1 MGDERHPFYEVAFH
15 DDVAQV
21 HADELQPA
29 VPDPTSVLAAGTLG
43 DPESYALRLQ
53 ALYLTHAYRYD
64 RLSGLSNARIEP
76 HLHQVYIAHRVMEK
90 LTPRMILADEV
101 GLGKTIEAALI
112 VKELLAR
119 QTVSRI
125 LVICPANL
133 VLQWRQELSTKFN
146 ESFEIVDSSG
156 LRFLGRDG
164 TNGWLKRDRVICSI
178 QFASSTRVAD
188 QLIEAPWD
196 LVIFD
201 EAHRVRRWRQSA
213 RKVQTTQAYRLAD
226 ELKELTSG
234 LLLLTATPMQLHS
247 FELYSLIELVE
258 PGLFKSFDEYEQ
270 RRLELPSLNDLM
282 KSLQGWETFSSQ
294 QRDAVAV
301 RHTGLLKKLG
311 SRSQLDTSA
320 GREHLMDRLVER
332 HPLAAA
338 LVRNRKSEVGIE
350 SERIAHRITVELTEE
365 ELELYRDVT
374 TYIRDGYN
382 RAVANRQMAAGFVM
396 VTYQK
401 ILASSSYALRQSFQ
415 RRIDSMRK
423 ALDEP
428 IANTRIATS
437 RLEELQDAPE
447 ASAAL
452 REAEAGSPLQGELR
466 KELAQLQGLVA
477 RLGKVRDSKALE
489 LLRAVR
495 TIFGEHTEERL
506 LIFTQFI
513 ETQVFLAAALKSNGY
528 TVAAFNGSLTSEEKE
543 EAVRQFRSGEAQI
556 LISTEAGGEGR
567 NFQFCHLMVNYDLPW
582 NPMKVEQRIGR
593 LDRIGQNKAV
603 YIYNLACEG
612 TIEMRIL
619 DVLEARI
626 GLFVESVGALD
637 PILGEV
643 ERNITRI
650 LLDDVGHFDQ
660 EFTRFEESLEHQVRR
675 AREKERTL
683 GDFVLDRASLRRDIA
698 NKLLNESPLA
708 RFDDLQRF
716 VERGLHFFGGNSVS
730 DHDGTTNIAI
740 SSRLASA
747 LQVRADVTRGA
758 FNPDVARVRE
768 ELEFLAF
775 GHPIVDGLVRVARTN
790 TERAM
795 TAARLV
801 PNGPAELAVEVWYEI
816 QAESLNPRGRIIR
829 HVVGADLAVI
839 SEDAHSMPES
849 GEGLDASTP
858 SWVAAA
864 LAASARHFDQEHA
877 AERTKVTANEEEIKQ
892 AELSRADRIFRYRQV
907 RLTNVVTA
915 DQEWIRVKE
924 IAGTDRDRRILPAR
938 RGKVAKDKAR
948 LSRLSDEYD
957 AQTESIRSRQAGTRG
972 LVLGA
977 GLILGRR

>member
-1 MGDERHPFYEVAFH
+1 MGDERHPFYEVAFF

-21 HADELQPA
+21 HADELEPA

-43 DPESYALRLQ
+43 DPQSYALRLQ

-76 HLHQVYIAHRVMEK
+76 HLHQVYVAHRVMEK
-90 LTPRMILADEV
+90 LQPRMILADEV

-125 LVICPANL
+125 LIICPANL
-133 VLQWRQELSTKFN
+133 VLQWRQELATKFN
-146 ESFEIVDSSG
+146 EPFEIVDSSG

-164 TNGWLKRDRVICSI
+164 GNGWLKRDRVICSI
-178 QFASSTRVAD
+178 QFASSARVAD

-247 FELYSLIELVE
+247 YELFSLIELVE
-258 PGLFKSFDEYEQ
+258 PGLFRSFDEYE
-270 RRLELPSLNDLM
+270 RRRSELPSLNDLM
-282 KSLQGWETFSSQ
+282 KSLQGWEALSSVE
-294 QRDAVAV
+294 RDAVAV
-301 RHTGLLKKLG
+301 RHAGLLEMLG
-311 SRSQLDTSA
+311 SRAQLDASD
-320 GREHLMDRLVER
+320 GREKLMDRLVER

-338 LVRNRKSEVGIE
+338 LVRNRKSEVGVE
-350 SERIAHRITVELTEE
+350 SERIARRITVELTEE
-365 ELELYRDVT
+365 ELDLYRDVT
-374 TYIRDGYN
+374 SYIREGYN

-415 RRIDSMRK
+415 RRIESIRK
-423 ALDEP
+423 ALDKP
-428 IANTRIATS
+428 AANTRIAAS
-437 RLEELQDAPE
+437 RLEELEDAPE
-447 ASAAL
+447 ASVAL
-452 REAEAGSPLQGELR
+452 REAEAGSRFQGELR
-466 KELAQLQGLVA
+466 MELAQLQGLVD

-495 TIFGEHTEERL
+495 TIFTEHPDERL

-513 ETQVFLAAALKSNGY
+513 ETQLFLVAALKSNGY
-528 TVAAFNGSLTSEEKE
+528 TVAIFNGSLSSEEKE
-543 EAVRQFRSGEAQI
+543 EAVRQFRYGDAQI

-593 LDRIGQNKAV
+593 LDRIGQKKAV
-603 YIYNLACEG
+603 FIYNLACEG

-650 LLDDVGHFDQ
+650 LLEDVGQFDQ
-660 EFTRFEESLEHQVRR
+660 EFTRFEESLERQVRR

-698 NKLLNESPLA
+698 NKLLDESPLA

-716 VERGLHFFGGNSVS
+716 VERSLEFFGGSIVS
-730 DHDGTTNIAI
+730 DQKGAFNLAI
-740 SSRLASA
+740 SSRLASG

-758 FNPDVARVRE
+758 FNPDVARDRE

-775 GHPIVDGLVRVARTN
+775 GHPIVDGLVRIARTN

-795 TAARLV
+795 TGARLV
-801 PNGPAELAVEVWYEI
+801 PNGPSELGVEVWYEI

-829 HVVGADLAVI
+829 HVVGSDLAVI
-839 SEDAHSMPES
+839 SEDAHSVPES
-849 GEGLDASTP
+849 GEALTVSSP
-858 SWVAAA
+858 IWVAAA
-864 LAASARHFDQEHA
+864 LAASAQRFDQEHA
-877 AERTKVTANEEEIKQ
+877 AERAQVTANEEAIKE
-892 AELSRADRIFRYRQV
+892 AELHRAERIFKYRQV

-915 DQEWIRVKE
+915 DEEWIHNKE
-924 IAGTDRDRRILPAR
+924 MAGTDRDRKILPAR

-948 LSRLSDEYD
+948 LSRLRDEHE
-957 AQTESIRSRQAGTRG
+957 AQVESIRSRRAGTRG

-977 GLILGRR
+977 GLILGSR